1 MIRLECD
8 YAEGAHER
16 ILRRL
21 FETNLEQSPGYGEDD
36 HCARARAL
44 IRDLCGDESL
54 EVHFLVGGT
63 QTNTAVITAAL
74 RPHQGVIA
82 AVTGHI
88 AVHES
93 GAIESYGHKVLT
105 VPSEDGKL
113 TGEDVRR
120 VVRDHWEDVN
130 HEHMVQPGMVYI
142 SQPTE
147 NGTLYTRGE
156 LEDLRAAC
164 LDCGLLL
171 YIDGARLGYGLMSP
185 GCDVTL
191 PDLAR
196 LCDAFYIGGTKQ
208 GMLFG
213 EALVLAHPQLKRDF
227 RYIIKQHGGLLAK
240 GRLLGLQFCAL
251 LEDGL
256 YFELARQAD
265 RLALA
270 IRAAF
275 EDRGFPMRFDSRTN
289 QQYPI
294 LPDWVLAE
302 LERDFAFCFWEKM
315 DEEHTAIRVCTSW
328 ATEERAVT
336 ELERALDRILSK
348 EV

>member
-1 MIRLECD
+1 M
-8 YAEGAHER
+8 
-16 ILRRL
+16 
-21 FETNLEQSPGYGEDD
+21 
-36 HCARARAL
+36 
-44 IRDLCGDESL
+44 
-54 EVHFLVGGT
+54 VGGT

-147 NGTLYTRGE
+147 NGTLYTKAE
-156 LEDLRAAC
+156 LEAIRAAC
-164 LDCGLLL
+164 LDCGLIL
-171 YIDGARLGYGLMSP
+171 YVDGARLGYGLMSE
-185 GCDVTL
+185 GCDMTL
-191 PDLAR
+191 PELAQ

-213 EALVLAHPQLKRDF
+213 EALVLAHPLLKRDF

-256 YFELARQAD
+256 YFELAREAD
-265 RLALA
+265 RRAMA
-270 IRAAF
+270 IRTAF

-302 LERDFAFCFWEKM
+302 LEKDFAFCFWEKM
-315 DEEHTAIRVCTSW
+315 DEDHTAVRVCTSW

-336 ELERALDRILSK
+336 ELVRALDRILDK
-348 EV
+348 A